1 MVSHIRQRW
10 LPALAIV
17 LLVALSALGLEMA
30 RAQGQ
35 AAVLRSDPEAI
46 LTTPALRRTA
56 VARGG
61 AVYQRYCSSCHGADG
76 KGDRGGGV
84 PDFTDGTHLYGQGR
98 VAEIEEIA
106 RHGIRA
112 DDKQGFDL
120 ASMPAFGT
128 AHPYKAEPLP
138 SLTPVQMEDLTQYL
152 LAFTGRA
159 TSPEAAQ
166 RGGALYRDY
175 GGCYDCHGYNGE
187 GDDAIGAPALTD
199 DVWLY
204 GHGAHD
210 DIYRTLEHG
219 RAGISPAFGRVLNAA
234 QLRDVAVY
242 VASLEPSNAKPA
254 GPR

>member
-1 MVSHIRQRW
+1 MAAHSRQR
-10 LPALAIV
+10 LFLALAFLV
-17 LLVALSALGLEMA
+17 LISLSALGLEVV

-46 LTTPALRRTA
+46 LANPALRRTA
-56 VARGG
+56 IARGEP
-61 AVYQRYCSSCHGADG
+61 VYQRYCSGCHGADG
-76 KGDRGGGV
+76 KGDHGAGV
-84 PDFTDGTHLYGQGR
+84 PDFTDGAHLYGQGR

-128 AHPYKAEPLP
+128 PHPYKAEPLP
-138 SLTPVQMEDLTQYL
+138 SLTPGQMEDLTQYL

-159 TSPEAAQ
+159 TSPQAAQ

-199 DVWLY
+199 EVWLY
-204 GHGAHD
+204 GHGSHD

-219 RAGISPAFGRVLNAA
+219 RAGVSPAFGRVIKAA
-234 QLRDVAVY
+234 ELRDLAVY
-242 VASLEPSNAKPA
+242 VASLEPTRIRST
-254 GPR
+254 GSR

>member
-1 MVSHIRQRW
+1 MAPTNRRRW
-10 LPALAIV
+10 RLG
-17 LLVALSALGLEMA
+17 VALLLMIGVGALGLEVVRV
-30 RAQGQ
+30 RAQ

-46 LTTPALRRTA
+46 LTTPELRGTA
-56 VARGG
+56 IPRGEP
-61 AVYQRYCSSCHGADG
+61 VYQRYCAGCHGPDG
-76 KGDRGGGV
+76 KGDHGGGV
-84 PDFTDGTHLYGQGR
+84 PDFTDSTHLFGQGR

-128 AHPYKAEPLP
+128 PHPYKAEPLP
-138 SLTPVQMEDLTQYL
+138 SLTPGQMEDLTQYL

-159 TSPEAAQ
+159 TSPQAAQ

-199 DVWLY
+199 EVWLY
-204 GHGAHD
+204 GRGSHD

-219 RAGISPAFGRVLNAA
+219 RAGTSPAFGRILNAA
-234 QLRDVAVY
+234 QLRDVAAY
-242 VASLEPSNAKPA
+242 VASLEPSNARPSES
-254 GPR
+254 R

>member
-1 MVSHIRQRW
+1 MTSSPLRRR
-10 LPALAIV
+10 LFALAPV
-17 LLVALSALGLEMA
+17 LLAGLAALGVEVV
-30 RAQGQ
+30 RVQGQ

-56 VARGG
+56 VARGA
-61 AVYQRYCSSCHGADG
+61 AVYRRSCSSCHGADG
-76 KGDRGGGV
+76 RGDHGGGV

-98 VAEIEEIA
+98 VAEIEEIV

-128 AHPYKAEPLP
+128 PHPYKAEPLP
-138 SLTPVQMEDLTQYL
+138 SLTPGQIEDLTQYL

-159 TSPEAAQ
+159 TSPQAAQ

-210 DIYRTLEHG
+210 DIYRTLTHG
-219 RAGISPAFGRVLNAA
+219 RAGISPAFGRILNTA